1 MSGMRRR
8 DFVILLGGGAAVA
21 WPVAVRAQ
29 QSGRVWR
36 IGVLETTSMAL
47 NAANFEAFRQSL
59 RHLGYIEEQNLIIE
73 YRSAEGRGE
82 RFADL
87 AADLLRLNIDVIVT
101 RGTPAVLAAK
111 EATTTTP
118 IVMAA
123 MGDPLMVVASLA
135 NPGGNITGLSG
146 YTTGLEEK
154 RAEVLKELVPGA
166 VRIAGLYN
174 MGNPVVPPL
183 WNELQTAARKLGLMP
198 QLLDIR
204 KVEDIAPAFA
214 DATSQHVDVLIVS
227 VDALTQKNRS
237 FIAQLA
243 AGHGLPAI
251 YVSKEYIDAGGL
263 IAYGPHYPDLYR
275 RAAIYVDKILR
286 GASPSSLPVEQ
297 PTKFELIINLKTAKA
312 LGIEVPPTLLA
323 RADEVIE

>member
-1 MSGMRRR
+1 MKRRA
-8 DFVILLGGGAAVA
+8 FIMLLVGAAGA
-21 WPVAVRAQ
+21 WPLAARAQ
-29 QSGRVWR
+29 QHGRVWR
-36 IGVLETTSMAL
+36 IGVLETTSMQL

-59 RHLGYIEEQNLIIE
+59 RDLGYIEEQNLIIE

-87 AADLLRLNIDVIVT
+87 AADLLRLNVDLIVT

-111 EATTTTP
+111 GATTTTP

-154 RAEVLKELVPGA
+154 RAEVIKELVPGA

-183 WNELQTAARKLGLMP
+183 WNELQTATRKLGLMP

-214 DATSQHVDVLIVS
+214 DATSQHADALIIS

-263 IAYGPHYPDLYR
+263 IAYGPSYPDLYR

-297 PTKFELIINLKTAKA
+297 PTKFELIINLKAARAIGLQVPMA
-312 LGIEVPPTLLA
+312 LMV

>member
-1 MSGMRRR
+1 MASHVERRK
-8 DFVILLGGGAAVA
+8 FLATLGAAAVA
-21 WPVAVRAQ
+21 WPLAAHAQ
-29 QSGRVWR
+29 QPGRVWR

-47 NAANFEAFRQSL
+47 NAANFGAFRQSL
-59 RHLGYIEEQNLIIE
+59 RDLGYIEEQNLIIE
-73 YRSAEGRGE
+73 YRSAEGLGE

-87 AADLLRLNIDVIVT
+87 AADLLRLNVDVIVT

-111 EATTTTP
+111 RATTTTP

-135 NPGGNITGLSG
+135 DPGENITGLSG
-146 YTTGLEEK
+146 STADLEGK
-154 RAEVLKELVPGA
+154 RAELLKELVPGA

-174 MGNPVVPPL
+174 MGNPVVPPE

-214 DATSQHVDVLIVS
+214 DATSQRADALIVG

-263 IAYGPHYPDLYR
+263 MAYGPSYPDLYR

-286 GASPSSLPVEQ
+286 GASPSSLPIEQ
-297 PTKFELIINLKTAKA
+297 PTKFELIINVKA
-312 LGIEVPPTLLA
+312 A
-323 RADEVIE
+323 RAIGLQVPMALMVRAEEVIE

>member
-1 MSGMRRR
+1 MSNIRRR
-8 DFVILLGGGAAVA
+8 EFVTLLGGAAAA
-21 WPVAVRAQ
+21 WPLAAPAQ
-29 QSGRVWR
+29 QPARVWR
-36 IGVLETTSMAL
+36 IGVLETTAMEL
-47 NAANFEAFRQSL
+47 NAANFEAFRQGL
-59 RHLGYIEEQNLIIE
+59 RDLGYIEEQNLTIE

-87 AADLLRLNIDVIVT
+87 AADLLRLNIDLIVT
-101 RGTPAVLAAK
+101 RGTPAALAAK
-111 EATTTTP
+111 QATTTTP

-123 MGDPLMVVASLA
+123 MGDPLMVVGSLA
-135 NPGGNITGLSG
+135 NPGGNITGLSA
-146 YTTGLEEK
+146 YTAGLEEK
-154 RAEVLKELVPGA
+154 RAELLKELVPGA
-166 VRIAGLYN
+166 MRIGGLYN

-183 WNELQTAARKLGLMP
+183 WNELETAARKLGLTP

-214 DATSQHVDVLIVS
+214 DATSQHIDALIVS

-263 IAYGPHYPDLYR
+263 IAYGPSYPDLYR
-275 RAAIYVDKILR
+275 RAAIYVDKI
-286 GASPSSLPVEQ
+286 
-297 PTKFELIINLKTAKA
+297 
-312 LGIEVPPTLLA
+312 
-323 RADEVIE
+323 

>member
-1 MSGMRRR
+1 MSNIRRR
-8 DFVILLGGGAAVA
+8 KFMILLSGAAA
-21 WPVAVRAQ
+21 WPLAARAQ
-29 QSGRVWR
+29 QPGRVWR

-47 NAANFEAFRQSL
+47 NAANFEEFRQSL
-59 RHLGYIEEQNLIIE
+59 RDLGYIEEQNVIIE

-87 AADLLRLNIDVIVT
+87 AADLLRLNVDLIVT

-111 EATTTTP
+111 GATTTTP

-123 MGDPLMVVASLA
+123 MGDPLMVVASMA

-146 YTTGLEEK
+146 STTDLEGK
-154 RAEVLKELVPGA
+154 RAELLKELVPGA
-166 VRIAGLYN
+166 VRIDSLYN
-174 MGNPVVPPL
+174 IGNAAVPPL
-183 WNELQTAARKLGLMP
+183 WNQLPTAASKLGLTP

-214 DATSQHVDVLIVS
+214 DATSQHADVLIVS

-243 AGHGLPAI
+243 AGHALPAI
-251 YVSKEYIDAGGL
+251 YVSKVYIDAGRL
-263 IAYGPHYPDLYR
+263 IAYW
-275 RAAIYVDKILR
+275 
-286 GASPSSLPVEQ
+286 
-297 PTKFELIINLKTAKA
+297 
-312 LGIEVPPTLLA
+312 
-323 RADEVIE
+323 

>member
-1 MSGMRRR
+1 MNRRE
-8 DFVILLGGGAAVA
+8 FITLLGGAAA
-21 WPVAVRAQ
+21 TWPLAARAQ
-29 QSGRVWR
+29 QPGRVWR
-36 IGVLETTSMAL
+36 VGMLETTSMQL

-59 RHLGYIEEQNLIIE
+59 RDLGYIEEQNLIIE

-82 RFADL
+82 RFTDL

-111 EATTTTP
+111 KATTTTP

-123 MGDPLMVVASLA
+123 TGDPLMVVASLA

-146 YTTGLEEK
+146 YITGLEGK
-154 RAEVLKELVPGA
+154 RAEVVKELVPGA
-166 VRIAGLYN
+166 GRIAGLYN
-174 MGNPVVPPL
+174 MGNPVVPPE
-183 WNELQTAARKLGLMP
+183 WNELQTATRKLGLMP

-214 DATSQHVDVLIVS
+214 DATSQRADALIVG

-237 FIAQLA
+237 FITQMA

-263 IAYGPHYPDLYR
+263 IAYGPSYPDLYR

-297 PTKFELIINLKTAKA
+297 PTKFELIINLKAA
-312 LGIEVPPTLLA
+312 RAIGLQVPMTLMV

>member
-1 MSGMRRR
+1 MLAS
-8 DFVILLGGGAAVA
+8 
-21 WPVAVRAQ
+21 P
-29 QSGRVWR
+29 
-36 IGVLETTSMAL
+36 
-47 NAANFEAFRQSL
+47 L
-59 RHLGYIEEQNLIIE
+59 RLPC
-73 YRSAEGRGE
+73 E
-82 RFADL
+82 RFANL

-111 EATTTTP
+111 GATTTTP

-146 YTTGLEEK
+146 YTTGLEGK

-174 MGNPVVPPL
+174 MGNPVVPPE
-183 WNELQTAARKLGLMP
+183 WNELQTAARKLGLTP

-214 DATSQHVDVLIVS
+214 DATSQHADALIVS

-237 FIAQLA
+237 FITQLA
-243 AGHGLPAI
+243 AGHRLPAI

-263 IAYGPHYPDLYR
+263 VAYGPSYPDLYR

-297 PTKFELIINLKTAKA
+297 PTKFELIINLKAA
-312 LGIEVPPTLLA
+312 RAIGLQVPMTLMV